1 MDGGFFYPALP
12 NQHAKSCVQA
22 GSVTDVIPQIFCPLG
37 ISGHVDHLAVRSVAI
52 DYWRLTC
59 NMRPVIC
66 FYEDLPYAAKVKE
79 IEIEVNRCIREISTF
94 QNQLSVFYR
103 PLSTDQLKKK
113 IDFSRLY
120 FTQNDQSELLKKH
133 AEAIGKKCGQA
144 YAERYICYMSAP

>member
-1 MDGGFFYPALP
+1 
-12 NQHAKSCVQA
+12 
-22 GSVTDVIPQIFCPLG
+22 
-37 ISGHVDHLAVRSVAI
+37 
-52 DYWRLTC
+52 
-59 NMRPVIC
+59 MRPAIC

-79 IEIEVNRCIREISTF
+79 IEVEVNRCIREISTF

-133 AEAIGKKCGQA
+133 AEVIGKKCGQA